1 MCIDQIKKTRERE
14 ILIEI
19 LKIVTS
25 GSCSE
30 TIEELSKRLGV
41 SAERIDCAVWNLHD
55 TVYQLKHGSVCEEA
69 ELEGIN

>member
-30 TIEELSKRLGV
+30 TIEELSNRLGV
-41 SAERIDCAVWNLHD
+41 SPGRIDCAVWNLHD
-55 TVYQLKHGSVCEEA
+55 AVYQLKYGSVCEET
-69 ELEGIN
+69 ELKGSI

>member
-25 GSCSE
+25 CGCSE
-30 TIEELSKRLGV
+30 TIEVLSKRLGV